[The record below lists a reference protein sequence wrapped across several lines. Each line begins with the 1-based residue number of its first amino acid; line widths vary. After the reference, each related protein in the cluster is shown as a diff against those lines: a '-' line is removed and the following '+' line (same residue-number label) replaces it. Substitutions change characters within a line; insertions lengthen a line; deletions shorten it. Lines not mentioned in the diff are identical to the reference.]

1 MPYSFFVYIW
11 DANSI
16 ILWGTMMVELSQ
28 KFKSL
33 KGGYYMDIRTLQYF
47 VAVVECGNISIA
59 AKKLHM
65 TQPPLSKQIQNLES
79 ELNVV
84 LMERGPRNITL
95 TAAGKKLYEY
105 ALSIID
111 ISNIAVHDIR
121 DFSTGKK
128 GTLRIGCASSCSHH
142 LLSIISEDFS
152 VKYPDITYQ
161 VFEKNT
167 FELVELLEQNI
178 IEIAIL
184 RSPFPNNVS
193 LNFEIITSEKMVAVA
208 RPEFFGN
215 EKGMPENN
223 LDMKLLSDKPV
234 ILYRRWETF
243 LKNRF
248 KILNVSPKYICINDD
263 ARTSLSWAKAG
274 MGIAVLPPSAVHDT
288 DGSDIICRE
297 IDQQGLD
304 TSIAIAWKNTKYVSH
319 ALESF
324 IETALGSNSY

>member
-1 MPYSFFVYIW
+1 
-11 DANSI
+11 
-16 ILWGTMMVELSQ
+16 
-28 KFKSL
+28 
-33 KGGYYMDIRTLQYF
+33 MDIRTLQYF

-111 ISNIAVHDIR
+111 ISNIAVQDIR

-161 VFEKNT
+161 VFEKTPLN
-167 FELVELLEQNI
+167 L
-178 IEIAIL
+178 
-184 RSPFPNNVS
+184 
-193 LNFEIITSEKMVAVA
+193 LNF
-208 RPEFFGN
+208 
-215 EKGMPENN
+215 
-223 LDMKLLSDKPV
+223 LS
-234 ILYRRWETF
+234 
-243 LKNRF
+243 
-248 KILNVSPKYICINDD
+248 KIL
-263 ARTSLSWAKAG
+263 
-274 MGIAVLPPSAVHDT
+274 
-288 DGSDIICRE
+288 
-297 IDQQGLD
+297 
-304 TSIAIAWKNTKYVSH
+304 
-319 ALESF
+319 
-324 IETALGSNSY
+324 